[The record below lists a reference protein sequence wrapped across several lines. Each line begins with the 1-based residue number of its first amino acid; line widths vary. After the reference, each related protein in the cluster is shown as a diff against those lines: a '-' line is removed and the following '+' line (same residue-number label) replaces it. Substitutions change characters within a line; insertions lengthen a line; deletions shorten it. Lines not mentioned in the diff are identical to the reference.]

1 MATEPLVND
10 GCACIDWQENMPKI
24 NGPIIREALRTGF
37 DNYKGGKGF
46 MFCPWCGVRL
56 PSTVSEP

>member
-1 MATEPLVND
+1 M
-10 GCACIDWQENMPKI
+10 DWQENMPKI